1 MNFIFD
7 RRKIMGLFDKMFG
20 SGAAAAQAAPDANQR
35 FEDLKNKYRT
45 VLNFIDQKGVQVQ
58 NLHVQDD
65 KLFIRGVSPSEEAS
79 NEVWDQ
85 IKLVDANYGDI
96 TVELS
101 VDESTAKQMEQGDTE
116 TYTVKGGD
124 SLWKIAKNNFGDGN
138 EYMKIFYANRD
149 KMESPDSVIHP
160 GDVLN
165 LPKN

>member
-1 MNFIFD
+1 
-7 RRKIMGLFDKMFG
+7 MGLFDKMFG

-35 FEDLKNKYRT
+35 FEDLKNKYRS
-45 VLNFIDQKGVQVQ
+45 VLNFIDQQGIQVQ

-65 KLFIRGVSPSEEAS
+65 KLFIRGVSPSEDVS
-79 NEVWDQ
+79 NQVWDQ
-85 IKLVDANYGDI
+85 IKLVDPNYQDI
-96 TVELS
+96 TVEFT
-101 VDESTAKQMEQGDTE
+101 VNESLQHQGQQQADVE
-116 TYTVKGGD
+116 TYTVKSGD
-124 SLWKIAKNNFGDGN
+124 SLWKIAKNHYGDGN

>member
-1 MNFIFD
+1 
-7 RRKIMGLFDKMFG
+7 MGLFDKMFG
-20 SGAAAAQAAPDANQR
+20 SGAAAAQAAPEGNQR
-35 FEDLKNKYRT
+35 FEDLKNKYRS
-45 VLNFIDQKGVQVQ
+45 VLNFIDQKGVRLQ

-65 KLFIRGVSPSEEAS
+65 KLFIRGVSPSEQAS

-85 IKLVDANYGDI
+85 IKLVDQNYQDI

-101 VDESTAKQMEQGDTE
+101 VDENAQQQAAGDEVE

-124 SLWKIAKNNFGDGN
+124 SLWKIAKNHYGDGN

-149 KMESPDSVIHP
+149 KLDSPDSTIHP